1 MIIVYPEQEGVVV
14 SGDNYMAV
22 FKIDFSS
29 LCTLK
34 TWNLNNPVF
43 IPQKLPLSQL
53 GYLIFWIFIFI
64 YILDILDIYLHYYPK
79 MFLVGGQQIAKR
91 SSIAFGW
98 GLIGTV
104 LENSCSTGLL
114 LWLYTRY
121 QIFPSIC
128 FIILNLYYQR
138 HKQIHDIC

>member
-43 IPQKLPLSQL
+43 IPQKLPLS
-53 GYLIFWIFIFI
+53 
-64 YILDILDIYLHYYPK
+64 
-79 MFLVGGQQIAKR
+79 
-91 SSIAFGW
+91 
-98 GLIGTV
+98 
-104 LENSCSTGLL
+104 
-114 LWLYTRY
+114 
-121 QIFPSIC
+121 
-128 FIILNLYYQR
+128 
-138 HKQIHDIC
+138 